1 MVHFANPALLFL
13 GLAVPPLIWWWLR
26 RPRAAIAYS
35 DTRILASLPAGNG
48 RFVRWAGIAIRAA
61 ALLLLVIALAGPR
74 WPDPGS
80 RISTEG
86 IAIEML
92 VDVSG
97 SMAEHDF
104 NWDGRPISRLDAAKQ
119 AFQLFVKGGEGPG
132 GARLEGRPD
141 DQIGVVTFATWPEN
155 LCPLTLSHAAL
166 LQALDAAR
174 PASLPT
180 EQTTNIGDAV
190 AWGLHRLESGHSR
203 KIMVLL
209 SDGEHNEGPP
219 ALKPR
224 QAAQLAANMHV
235 PIYTID
241 AGGDPAGK
249 EGPIAAEAAAGTPE
263 TREAGEKTLQS
274 VAQITGGRYFRA
286 HDGPGLVAVCQEID
300 RLERKEI
307 QSFQYRRY
315 YEGFAWF
322 GLVSFVLW
330 LGIQTLERTVWLR
343 LP

>member
-1 MVHFANPALLFL
+1 MVQFANPGLLLL

-26 RPRAAIAYS
+26 RPRAAITYS
-35 DTRILASLPAGNG
+35 DTRILSGLPTGKG
-48 RFVRWAGIAIRAA
+48 RTARWAGAALRAA

-104 NWDGRPISRLDAAKQ
+104 NWQGRPISRLDAAKE
-119 AFQLFVKGGEGPG
+119 AFRLFVKGGDGPG
-132 GARLEGRPD
+132 GLHLDGRPD

-155 LCPLTLSHAAL
+155 LCPLTLSHSAL
-166 LQALDAAR
+166 LQALEAAR
-174 PASLPT
+174 PAVLPT
-180 EQTTNIGDAV
+180 EQTTNIGDAI
-190 AWGLHRLESGHSR
+190 AWGLHRVSSARTR
-203 KIMVLL
+203 KVMVLL

-224 QAAQLAANMHV
+224 QAAQLAANLGV

-241 AGGDPAGK
+241 AGGDVNGTD
-249 EGPIAAEAAAGTPE
+249 GPIAAEAAAGTPE
-263 TREAGEKTLQS
+263 TREAGVKTLQA
-274 VAQITGGRYFRA
+274 VAQLTGGRYFRA
-286 HDGPGLVAVCQEID
+286 HDGQGLVGVYQEID

-307 QSFQYRRY
+307 QSFEYRRFF
-315 YEGFAWF
+315 EGFAWF
-322 GLVSFVLW
+322 GLASFVLW
-330 LGIQTLERTVWLR
+330 MLIEGLERTLWLR